1 MDSDPDPEQT
11 GSSGASRPPNSGE
24 REGQTCSRGGEC
36 PGETAFVSFLGG
48 TLPARAAKRMHEHLR
63 ICEPCRRTVDEMRDI
78 MAVEPLEMPESA
90 RERFVRVVA
99 AALSRSQ
106 ESEKRSRPESTR
118 RERSARGWRFLFP
131 RFATASLLC
140 GGLLFASV
148 VAGIFV
154 FRAYL
159 PSMSSGNSG
168 DSRQVDVRSQP
179 GFRELC
185 VRYDEAISK
194 VRKCVLPVDVE
205 RSRDLA
211 SGDGGYRA
219 TGEKPDW
226 GQCQD
231 TWSRIA
237 RDLSDAEA
245 LVRAGRYKTALR
257 EYSAVGKAMAEHQD
271 IASEGG
277 EAAAC
282 KGRRE
287 FLRDVYLPACEARC
301 SLGLGD
307 IAGAKER
314 LTQTKR
320 FLPGG
325 ESASRGCR
333 CGEFCPCEACRCL
346 EQEVTKALKYCEGY
360 GSGMDA

>member
-1 MDSDPDPEQT
+1 MDSDPDSEQT
-11 GSSGASRPPNSGE
+11 GFSGTSRPSNSGE
-24 REGQTCSRGGEC
+24 REGQTCSRGSEC
-36 PGETAFVSFLGG
+36 PGEAAFVSFLGG
-48 TLPARAAKRMHEHLR
+48 TLSARAAKRMHEHLR
-63 ICEPCRRTVDEMRDI
+63 ICGPCRRTVEEMRDI
-78 MAVEPLEMPESA
+78 MAVEPLEMPASA

-106 ESEKRSRPESTR
+106 ESKKRTRPESTR
-118 RERSARGWRFLFP
+118 RGWSALGWRFLFP
-131 RFATASLLC
+131 RFAAASLLC

-159 PSMSSGNSG
+159 PAMISGNSG

-185 VRYDEAISK
+185 VRYDEAVSK
-194 VRKCVLPVDVE
+194 VRKCVLPAEVE
-205 RSRDLA
+205 RSKDLA
-211 SGDGGYRA
+211 SGDGGCRA
-219 TGEKPDW
+219 TGEKPDP
-226 GQCQD
+226 GRCQD

-271 IASEGG
+271 TASEDGG
-277 EAAAC
+277 VPC
-282 KGRRE
+282 KGRLE
-287 FLRDVYLPACEARC
+287 LLRDVYLPACEARC

-307 IAGAKER
+307 IAGAREH

-325 ESASRGCR
+325 ESAPPGCR

-346 EQEVTKALKYCEGY
+346 EQEVTKALKYCEKY
-360 GSGMDA
+360 GARMDA